1 MDAALRAGIALY
13 NAGHYRITHDAW
25 EAPWLGM
32 GSRREP
38 RDFLQGL
45 IQFTVAIHHA
55 TVGNEAGARKLAGR
69 AQSYLEGYPDEYRG
83 VDLAPVREYLAALEA
98 DPAHV
103 ETHDPPK
110 LTRHGD
116 GIELADL
123 DFAETTLAA
132 EAIAEVEGDED
143 LLEAAIEYAERDLDA
158 GDEGSQ
164 FVTFV
169 FEYVRCADDRPII
182 RQRLGEHVGRREGRE
197 ADVEGLFE

>member
-25 EAPWLGM
+25 EAPWIGM
-32 GSRREP
+32 DSRQEP
-38 RDFLQGL
+38 KDFLQGL

-55 TVGNEAGARKLAGR
+55 PVGKESGARKLAAR
-69 AQSYLEGYPDEYRG
+69 AQSYLDGYPKQYQG

-103 ETHDPPK
+103 EGNDPPK
-110 LTRHGD
+110 VTHHGD
-116 GIELADL
+116 IVELADL
-123 DFAETTLAA
+123 DFEETTLAA
-132 EAIAEVEGDED
+132 EAIAEVEGDGD
-143 LLEAAIEYAERDLDA
+143 LLDDGIEYAEADLEA
-158 GDEGSQ
+158 GDEGIQ

-169 FEYVRCADDRPII
+169 FDYVRSPDDRPII
-182 RQRLGEHVGRREGRE
+182 RQRLGEHVDRRKGRE

>member
-13 NAGHYRITHDAW
+13 NAGYYRITHDAW
-25 EAPWLGM
+25 EAPWIGM
-32 GSRREP
+32 GSRQEP
-38 RDFLQGL
+38 KDFLQGL

-55 TVGNEAGARKLAGR
+55 TVGNESGARKLAGR
-69 AQSYLEGYPDEYRG
+69 AQTYLEGYPEQYQG

-98 DPAHV
+98 DPDHV
-103 ETHDPPK
+103 EDTDPP
-110 LTRHGD
+110 TVTHHGD
-116 GIELADL
+116 VIELADL

-143 LLEAAIEYAERDLDA
+143 ILDDAIEYAEDDLEA

-164 FVTFV
+164 FITFV
-169 FEYVRCADDRPII
+169 FDYVRSPDDRPII
-182 RQRLGEHVGRREGRE
+182 RQRLDEHVDRRQGRE